1 MPFSSDQ
8 RKNTLFFLFYFPWKD
23 AFLSTLL
30 KNEVNTMSRDNI
42 VYIGRKPAMTYVMA
56 VLATFNNQDTVEIKA
71 RGRSISTAVDVAEI
85 ARTRYINNL
94 AKPKITIDTERISD
108 GDVERNVSC
117 MTIELSK
124 EAAGTKD
131 PAKKAAA
138 PKAAS
143 KAVKA
148 EPKKPVTEIKGVGKT
163 TEEKLLSGGYDTV
176 AKVAKA
182 DAAALAEKTTLSD
195 KQAAKLIEAAK
206 EL

>member
-1 MPFSSDQ
+1 MPFLSDQ
-8 RKNTLFFLFYFPWKD
+8 RKNTVFSLFSFPWKD
-23 AFLSTLL
+23 ALLSTLL

-56 VLATFNNQDTVEIKA
+56 VLATFNNQETVEIKA

-124 EAAGTKD
+124 EAAGAKE
-131 PAKKAAA
+131 PAKKVAA
-138 PKAAS
+138 P